1 MTQFHTRIQRAL
13 GLAGHT
19 RPAAHPGR
27 ERQPSPRPEGERTM
41 VDTWKG
47 TQLPERTA
55 VYADIH
61 YRIYN
66 AVTSELLS
74 FGTTNTLDAVTSD
87 TLRTQ
92 AENPTVRLFVA
103 QVDGA
108 AWL

>member
-1 MTQFHTRIQRAL
+1 MTRFRRIRQAL
-13 GLAGHT
+13 GLAG
-19 RPAAHPGR
+19 GR
-27 ERQPSPRPEGERTM
+27 VDSLEQQPSLPRSEGARRM

-47 TQLPERTA
+47 TQLPERRA

-66 AVTSELLS
+66 AVTGELLS
-74 FGTTNTLDAVTSD
+74 FGTTTSLDAVISD
-87 TLRTQ
+87 AVRTQ
-92 AENPTVRLFVA
+92 TENPTVRLFVA